1 MKLFSRNRDVDVD
14 QLDSDEKEKGASAF
28 SSGDIV
34 EAKFR
39 GRGSRYYRGIIR
51 GDGENDSTFDIAY
64 DDGDFDHNLSAEHI
78 RKVPLEKIAD
88 GIIEQTRD
96 RGSRRLKRNARGIE
110 NDCGLKA
117 FITKEN
123 VAADEN
129 IDSVPQQP
137 ILFNKGQRVIAR
149 YKGRG
154 KRWYKGTIAECFP
167 SENEYTIQYDDGD
180 RDRRLSVEFI
190 RAAENDLTQE
200 DSETAPRDISIPS
213 VTQTNNDDET
223 SDEKDATSS
232 KRETVTV
239 ASSLVVHSTVVMR
252 DEAGAEAAED
262 SSKEKVAAKQ
272 QEKESTVAYSNSA
285 GKGNRLYRGKVVSVK
300 TVHLYEIE
308 YPDSTT
314 DTNIPFEALRLPKG
328 FNQSD
333 IKVGTSVDVL
343 CWQDRFGFAAGD
355 L

>member
-1 MKLFSRNRDVDVD
+1 MKLFSRNRDVD
-14 QLDSDEKEKGASAF
+14 QLDSDEKEKGVSAF

-96 RGSRRLKRNARGIE
+96 RGSRRLKGNARGIE

-154 KRWYKGTIAECFP
+154 KRWYKGTIAECFQ

-190 RAAENDLTQE
+190 RA
-200 DSETAPRDISIPS
+200 
-213 VTQTNNDDET
+213 V
-223 SDEKDATSS
+223 
-232 KRETVTV
+232 
-239 ASSLVVHSTVVMR
+239 SSL
-252 DEAGAEAAED
+252 
-262 SSKEKVAAKQ
+262 
-272 QEKESTVAYSNSA
+272 
-285 GKGNRLYRGKVVSVK
+285 
-300 TVHLYEIE
+300 
-308 YPDSTT
+308 
-314 DTNIPFEALRLPKG
+314 
-328 FNQSD
+328 
-333 IKVGTSVDVL
+333 
-343 CWQDRFGFAAGD
+343 
-355 L
+355 